1 MFGRLW
7 VVANLYL
14 NGENGFQIEAFT
26 ERYFGVTPENQH
38 PPLWDCE
45 KKPGTVKDNGS
56 TGGPGCVVYPAFWVI
71 LNSNRDCAKNGSDK
85 IHPVMYLQASFEAFL
100 FMLGLCWILTWT
112 ANPDIIDSNRIKDV
126 FGYNNVCVGFDT
138 TPARYFAQPL
148 MALQGFYGIR
158 YVTLDNLRADLG
170 RVQAGTEHDP
180 AGLSYWF
187 TYITNSLFACTML
200 LWGMLLIALPEGR
213 AFTYHFYIYAVFV
226 VIMYLTIFANF
237 LEAYI
242 YKEPISR
249 LGAVWCVVF
258 GVWTVLLLGVGTIG
272 FNGYDYDKCPTLDRD
287 ELIANGTYETLCIQD
302 PTIPIGLM
310 ATLDYGWFIL
320 LTLAPWL
327 LPDSPPIVYTEIT
340 TSDSESESK
349 VHPQSPD
356 ERPDD
361 EKDND
366 GEDDAVVDKDK
377 VPPQPEENPAPEEEG
392 FGVPSGADDVTEFGV
407 GQEENTPR

>member
-1 MFGRLW
+1 MCIRDRDPTIPIGLMATLDYGWFILLTLAPW
-7 VVANLYL
+7 LLPDSPPIVY
-14 NGENGFQIEAFT
+14 T
-26 ERYFGVTPENQH
+26 EITTSDSESESKVH
-38 PPLWDCE
+38 PQSPDE
-45 KKPGTVKDNGS
+45 RPDDEKDNGS

-258 GVWTVLLLGVGTIG
+258 GAVSYTH
-272 FNGYDYDKCPTLDRD
+272 
-287 ELIANGTYETLCIQD
+287 
-302 PTIPIGLM
+302 
-310 ATLDYGWFIL
+310 
-320 LTLAPWL
+320 LTLPTKR
-327 LPDSPPIVYTEIT
+327 IV
-340 TSDSESESK
+340 
-349 VHPQSPD
+349 
-356 ERPDD
+356 
-361 EKDND
+361 
-366 GEDDAVVDKDK
+366 
-377 VPPQPEENPAPEEEG
+377 
-392 FGVPSGADDVTEFGV
+392 
-407 GQEENTPR
+407 